1 MGLPSSFCTSLFLAV
16 TFLSPLF
23 VRFSLGKKE
32 SFLSFSFCDDF
43 TEAFNFTIA
52 VYGSYYRNPHT
63 YAVVQ
68 PDRVSVKC
76 RGRGFRSFHQ
86 RLGAEILQNNGTYIS
101 VGQSSREICIEAL
114 VVDTFII
121 VDQPTIFKATCT
133 SRDRANPIRP
143 CKELNSHVQPVPICP
158 EALTTLLK
166 DKKVIPTDAQ
176 IEKTGPQDFRVPEY
190 NTINDLGQASSAIVN
205 GLTDLGR
212 KVLKSV
218 ANDFKKATETSLQQ
232 IGKTL
237 GSFSN
242 FLKAMGPVAS
252 IFSGILSIVTT
263 FLTPNPWDEMA
274 KYLEKEFDEVHR
286 RLSHIQS
293 DIADLKRVV
302 QHENKVCGIGPKLRA
317 IRYSLRRYKK
327 MIKGLSRNKVCGAN
341 YLLNRTEVKDF
352 MEQYKEQYVD
362 DSLLDLYGVEYGEV
376 LEASSLL
383 KPLMR
388 AYCLTD
394 PNKVQKFMED
404 ISNYAYAGSLA
415 HDAFESLK
423 CRQEGRQDCEDQSDE
438 EKEEKHEWMM
448 KVYNFLTKANAIKEA
463 ASNLAYGLQLDLKHD
478 LNSTIYK
485 HLEEAGSYSNR
496 FALYLS
502 TDLLYAVDN
511 QITNKL
517 DDINDWPE
525 ACMVNL
531 DEKAIVVYVA
541 QLEENVTDYA
551 NASYVPWDLPAG
563 IKLRHTHHHVRTG
576 KHGYKKKYF
585 NDSDAKFSCSHI
597 TYACEVS
604 FGKDPTRDM
613 PHPNGYVIS
622 FLFSPRSYHIKGYID
637 DFKPSRNFEEIE
649 RKNVTPEVVVK
660 RTPIYVFHITRDYLW
675 ETSGLIVGARMFLAT
690 RNRRHSREHFA
701 FIPDSE

>member
-1 MGLPSSFCTSLFLAV
+1 MRLPSSFCTSLFLAV

-23 VRFSLGKKE
+23 VRFSLGQNR
-32 SFLSFSFCDDF
+32 SFISLSLCGDFKVAFDF
-43 TEAFNFTIA
+43 TID
-52 VYGSYYRNPHT
+52 VYGSYYRNPQS

-68 PDRVSVKC
+68 PDKESVKI
-76 RGRGFRSFHQ
+76 RGKGIRTFQRS
-86 RLGAEILQNNGTYIS
+86 LGAKILQNNVTYIS

-114 VVDTFII
+114 VVDTIII
-121 VDQPTIFKATCT
+121 VDQPTIFKVTCT
-133 SRDRANPIRP
+133 SGDRANPIRP
-143 CKELNSHVQPVPICP
+143 CKQLNSNVRPVPICP

-166 DKKVIPTDAQ
+166 DREVIPRDAQ
-176 IEKTGPQDFRVPEY
+176 IKKPGPQDFKVPEY
-190 NTINDLGQASSAIVN
+190 NIINDLGQASSVIVE
-205 GLTDLGR
+205 GLTQCRKDLR
-212 KVLKSV
+212 RV
-218 ANDFKKATETSLQQ
+218 ANNFKKAIKSTLQQ
-232 IGKTL
+232 ISGKVL
-237 GSFSN
+237 GTFSN

-252 IFSGILSIVTT
+252 IFSGILTIVTT
-263 FLTPNPWDEMA
+263 FYTPNPWDEMA

-293 DIADLKRVV
+293 DIADLRRVV
-302 QHENKVCGIGPKLRA
+302 QHENKVCGIGRKLEA

-327 MIKGLSRNKVCGAN
+327 MVKGLSRNKVCGAN
-341 YLLNRTEVKDF
+341 NLLNRTEVKDF

-362 DSLLDLYGVEYGEV
+362 DSLLDLYGMEYGEV
-376 LEASSLL
+376 IEASSLL

-438 EKEEKHEWMM
+438 GNEEKQEWMW

-485 HLEEAGSYSNR
+485 HLEEAGSFSDRRELYYSR
-496 FALYLS
+496 
-502 TDLLYAVDN
+502 DLLDAVEN

-531 DEKAIVVYVA
+531 DEKAIAVYVA
-541 QLEENVTDYA
+541 QLKENVIDYA
-551 NASYVPWDLPAG
+551 NADYVPWDLPAG
-563 IKLRHTHHHVRTG
+563 IELRYTSRHVRTG
-576 KHGYKKKYF
+576 KHGYKKNYF
-585 NDSDAKFSCSHI
+585 NDGDAQFSCSHV
-597 TYACEVS
+597 TYACDVS

-613 PHPNGYVIS
+613 HHPNGYVIS
-622 FLFSPRSYHIKGYID
+622 FLFSPRSYHIKGYMD
-637 DFKPSRNFEEIE
+637 DFKIFPASFEEIE
-649 RKNVTPEVVVK
+649 RMNVTPDVVVK
-660 RTPIYVFHITRDYLW
+660 RIPIYVFHLTDQYSREKI
-675 ETSGLIVGARMFLAT
+675 GLYASVFLAT
-690 RNRRHSREHFA
+690 KNSGHSRDYFA
-701 FIPDSE
+701 FIPD

>member
-23 VRFSLGKKE
+23 VRFSLGLKP
-32 SFLSFSFCDDF
+32 SFISFSFCDDF
-43 TEAFNFTIA
+43 TGAFDFTID
-52 VYGSYYRNPHT
+52 VYGSYYRNPHN

-68 PDRVSVKC
+68 PDRESVKF
-76 RGRGFRSFHQ
+76 RGRGVRSYEQ
-86 RLGAEILQNNGTYIS
+86 SLGAEILQSNVTYIS

-114 VVDTFII
+114 VVDTIII

-166 DKKVIPTDAQ
+166 ERQVIPRDAQ
-176 IEKTGPQDFRVPEY
+176 IEKTGPQDFKVPEY
-190 NTINDLGQASSAIVN
+190 NTINDLGQASSAIVD
-205 GLTDLGR
+205 GLTDLSR

-218 ANDFKKATETSLQQ
+218 ANNFKKAAGTTLKE

-237 GSFSN
+237 GTFSN

-302 QHENKVCGIGPKLRA
+302 QHENKVCGIGRKLEA

-327 MIKGLSRNKVCGAN
+327 MVKGLSRNKVCGAN
-341 YLLNRTEVKDF
+341 NLLNRTEVKDF

-423 CRQEGRQDCEDQSDE
+423 CRQEGRRDCEDQSDE

-463 ASNLAYGLQLDLKHD
+463 ASNPAYGLQLDLKHD

-485 HLEEAGSYSNR
+485 YLEEAGSYSNR
-496 FALYLS
+496 WDLYYS
-502 TDLLYAVDN
+502 RDLLYAVDN

-517 DDINDWPE
+517 DDIKDWPE

-531 DEKAIVVYVA
+531 DEKAIAVYVA
-541 QLEENVTDYA
+541 QLKENVTDYA
-551 NASYVPWDLPAG
+551 NADYVPWDLPTG
-563 IKLRHTHHHVRTG
+563 IELRYTNHHVRTG

-585 NDSDAKFSCSHI
+585 NDGDAKFSCSHV
-597 TYACEVS
+597 TYACDVS
-604 FGKDPTRDM
+604 FWRDPTRDM

-622 FLFSPRSYHIKGYID
+622 FLFSPRSYHIKGYMD
-637 DFKPSRNFEEIE
+637 DFKSFPYFEEIE
-649 RKNVTPEVVVK
+649 RKDVTPEVVVK
-660 RTPIYVFHITRDYLW
+660 RIPIYVFHVTYKYWKEKVSLAG
-675 ETSGLIVGARMFLAT
+675 SVFLAT
-690 RNRRHSREHFA
+690 RKRRHSRDYFA
-701 FIPDSE
+701 FIPDFS

>member
-23 VRFSLGKKE
+23 VRFSLGHKP
-32 SFLSFSFCDDF
+32 SFISFSFCDDF
-43 TEAFNFTIA
+43 TGAYSFTID
-52 VYGSYYRNPHT
+52 VDGTYYRNLRSSFF
-63 YAVVQ
+63 Q
-68 PDRVSVKC
+68 PDRKSATF
-76 RGRGFRSFHQ
+76 RGSIPRTYERN
-86 RLGAEILQNNGTYIS
+86 LGAKIFQNNVNFIS
-101 VGQSSREICIEAL
+101 VRQSSGEICIEAL
-114 VVDTFII
+114 VVDTIII
-121 VDQPTIFKATCT
+121 VDQPTIFNATCT

-166 DKKVIPTDAQ
+166 DRQVIPIDAQ
-176 IEKTGPQDFRVPEY
+176 IEKTGPQDFKVPEY
-190 NTINDLGQASSAIVN
+190 NTDNDLAQASKAIVD
-205 GLTDLGR
+205 GLTDLIR
-212 KVLKSV
+212 KGLKSV
-218 ANDFKKATETSLQQ
+218 ANNFKKAAGT
-232 IGKTL
+232 TL
-237 GSFSN
+237 AEFGEKLGTFSN
-242 FLKAMGPVAS
+242 FLKAMGPLAS
-252 IFSGILSIVTT
+252 IFSGIVSIITT

-302 QHENKVCGIGPKLRA
+302 QHESKVCGIGRKLEA

-362 DSLLDLYGVEYGEV
+362 DSLLDLYGLEYGEV

-423 CRQEGRQDCEDQSDE
+423 CRQEGRQDCEDQSLE

-448 KVYNFLTKANAIKEA
+448 KVYNFLTKANTIKKA
-463 ASNLAYGLQLDLKHD
+463 ASNLAYGLQLDLTND
-478 LNSTIYK
+478 LNETIYK
-485 HLEEAGSYSNR
+485 HLEDAGSYSKR
-496 FALYLS
+496 WDLYGDS
-502 TDLLYAVDN
+502 RDLLDAVDN

-541 QLEENVTDYA
+541 QLEEKVTDYA
-551 NASYVPWDLPAG
+551 NAEYVPWDLPAG
-563 IKLRHTHHHVRTG
+563 IELQYTSKHVRTG
-576 KHGYKKKYF
+576 HGYKKNYF
-585 NDSDAKFSCSHI
+585 NDGDAKFSCSHV
-597 TYACEVS
+597 TYACNVS
-604 FGKDPTRDM
+604 FWRDHTRDM

-622 FLFSPRSYHIKGYID
+622 FLFSPRSYHIKGYMD
-637 DFKPSRNFEEIE
+637 DFKYFPYFEEIE
-649 RKNVTPEVVVK
+649 TKDVTPEVVVK
-660 RTPIYVFHITRDYLW
+660 RIPIYVFHLTDRYSREKI
-675 ETSGLIVGARMFLAT
+675 GLAARVFLAT
-690 RNRRHSREHFA
+690 RNSGHSRDYFA
-701 FIPDSE
+701 FIPD